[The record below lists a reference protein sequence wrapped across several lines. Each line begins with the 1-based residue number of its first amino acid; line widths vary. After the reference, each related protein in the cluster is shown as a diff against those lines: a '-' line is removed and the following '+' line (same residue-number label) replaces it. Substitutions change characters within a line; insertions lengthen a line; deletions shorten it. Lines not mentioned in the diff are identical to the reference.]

1 MMRPAGSSVTEQPLH
16 RRSSSTAPPQHSNMY
31 AHGTHSYVRVVT
43 HIHITQMLTKCAMKT
58 FFKTLRVFF
67 KAGSYN
73 FSQKIHVV

>member
-16 RRSSSTAPPQHSNMY
+16 RRSSSTAPPQHSNTY
-31 AHGTHSYVRVVT
+31 SYVCVVT
-43 HIHITQMLTKCAMKT
+43 HIHITQILNKCAMKT